1 MPAAITQYPE
11 KYYLG
16 DAFTGTITYN
26 FFIREFRVWRGEG
39 ANRATRERVSTYR
52 FLTLNER
59 IVPEVWAAWLF
70 NESVAAF

>member
-39 ANRATRERVSTYR
+39 PNRATR
-52 FLTLNER
+52 
-59 IVPEVWAAWLF
+59 
-70 NESVAAF
+70 

>member
-1 MPAAITQYPE
+1 MHIVNADLVLILWSAGTEFVTAPIDIMPAAITQYPE

-39 ANRATRERVSTYR
+39 PNKASRE
-52 FLTLNER
+52 
-59 IVPEVWAAWLF
+59 
-70 NESVAAF
+70 